1 MNAPPYLHRMVRE
14 LFPDIGEEL
23 RVLLDGAVENSGLLA
38 SDYMTLRDLVELSGY
53 TSEGPLCAL
62 LLVLLSALDAGSL
75 CVEISEERLALR
87 LADLA
92 GATVFGLWP
101 RRIVAALADHGYPE
115 LIADGDRPD
124 RPLVRRRIGGRT
136 FLYFQKQH
144 SHERDLAQLLGRRLE
159 FSKLAPVPGDL
170 AAILGEVLVDRP
182 LSASGRPVVLN
193 SEQRTALAMTLLR
206 PFVLVSGGPGT
217 GKTSIVLT
225 VLRCL
230 ARVPGFQSQRVALA
244 APTGRAAQ
252 RLNDSIRQG
261 VETLSAPIAETDAA
275 ILSIE
280 AQTLHR
286 LLGYSP
292 DRGAFRHHCE
302 NPLAADFVIVDEVSM
317 VGLELMS
324 RLFQALRPDARVL
337 LLGDKDQLPS
347 VDAGAVLANLTATD
361 EETNC
366 SPALESSIIELF
378 PDLAKEREPRG
389 LETAPARSPSS
400 PPSTI
405 RLQDV
410 LVVLEQN
417 HRSRADIQHFAR
429 GVNEQRS
436 TVAGELPAL
445 KARDTAFADL
455 AKKGGCWRMDG
466 TDNLASWRDVL
477 IRWAEYQYVGNE
489 SFRDQLDRIR
499 LPASIEPESAYQ
511 ATLDDLFSVLNR
523 ARILTLLRD
532 GAWGSTAIN
541 QFLEETLRRRLDP
554 SRERLFA
561 GAAVLVTRNDYNLQL
576 YNGDVGLTLRGASGG
591 YRVAFPR
598 LGGYVSLAPDALPAH
613 ELAFTMTVHKAQGSE
628 YGEVLL
634 VLPPQGGR
642 RLLTKEM
649 IYTGITRARN
659 LAIICSSVEVL
670 ETAISRRV
678 DREANLLELAS
689 VDQNP
694 NGALSRT

>member
-1 MNAPPYLHRMVRE
+1 MVRE

-23 RVLLDGAVENSGLLA
+23 RVLFDGAVENSGLLA
-38 SDYMTLRDLVELSGY
+38 SDYMTLRDLLELSGY
-53 TSEGPLCAL
+53 VSEKPLCAL

-75 CVEISEERLALR
+75 CLEISEDRLAHR
-87 LADLA
+87 LTDLA
-92 GATVFGLWP
+92 GASVVGPWP
-101 RRIVAALADHGYPE
+101 KRIVAALSDRSYPE

-124 RPLVRRRIGGRT
+124 KPLVCHRIGGRT

-144 SHERDLAQLLGRRLE
+144 GYERELAQLLGRRLE
-159 FSKLAPVPGDL
+159 FSGLAPVPGDL
-170 AAILGEVLVDRP
+170 AAILREVLTDRP
-182 LSASGRPVVLN
+182 LCANGRPMILN

-206 PFVLVSGGPGT
+206 PFILVSGGPGT

-261 VETLSAPIAETDAA
+261 IDTLCSPISEADAA
-275 ILSIE
+275 IISIE

-286 LLGYSP
+286 LLGFSP
-292 DRGAFRHHCE
+292 DRGTFRHHCE
-302 NPLAADFVIVDEVSM
+302 NPLAADLVIVDEVSM
-317 VGLELMS
+317 VGLELMN

-337 LLGDKDQLPS
+337 LLGDKNQLPS

-366 SPALESSIIELF
+366 SQALRTGVVELF
-378 PDLAKEREPRG
+378 PDLEQERETG
-389 LETAPARSPSS
+389 GSETAPARSPSGPRPTS
-400 PPSTI
+400 

-410 LVVLEQN
+410 LVVLKQN
-417 HRSRADIQHFAR
+417 HRSQADIQHFAR
-429 GVNEQRS
+429 GVNAQR
-436 TVAGELPAL
+436 TAVAGELRAL
-445 KARDTAFADL
+445 KARDGAFAEL
-455 AKKGGCWRMDG
+455 AKKGGCWRIDG
-466 TDNLASWRDVL
+466 SENLASWRAVL
-477 IRWAEYQYVGNE
+477 LRWAEHQYVGNA
-489 SFRDQLDRIR
+489 SFRDRLERTR
-499 LPASIEPESAYQ
+499 LPASIEPDSPYQ
-511 ATLDDLFSVLNR
+511 VALDDLFSVLNR

-532 GAWGSTAIN
+532 GAWGSSAIN
-541 QFLEETLRRRLDP
+541 QFLEEALRRRLDAG
-554 SRERLFA
+554 RERLFA
-561 GAAVLVTRNDYNLQL
+561 GAVVLITRNDYKLQL
-576 YNGDVGLTLRGASGG
+576 FNGDVGLCLRDAYGG
-591 YRVAFPR
+591 YRLAFPR
-598 LGGYVSLAPDALPAH
+598 LGGYLSLAPDALPAH
-613 ELAFTMTVHKAQGSE
+613 ELAYAMTVHKAQGSE

-659 LAIICSSVEVL
+659 LAVVCSSVEVL

-678 DREANLLELAS
+678 DREANLLDLTTADLDSILIE
-689 VDQNP
+689 
-694 NGALSRT
+694 R

>member
-1 MNAPPYLHRMVRE
+1 MNAPPYLHRMVHE

-23 RVLLDGAVENSGLLA
+23 RLLFDGAAENSGLLA
-38 SDYMTLRDLVELSGY
+38 SDYMTLRDLLELSGY
-53 TSEGPLCAL
+53 TSEEPLYAL
-62 LLVLLSALDAGSL
+62 LLVLLTALDAGSL
-75 CVEISEERLALR
+75 CVEISPERLSQR

-92 GATVFGLWP
+92 GAPVVGPWP
-101 RRIVAALADHGYPE
+101 KRLVAALADHGYPD

-124 RPLVRRRIGGRT
+124 KPIVCRRIGGRT

-144 SHERDLAQLLGRRLE
+144 GHERELAELLGRRLE
-159 FSKLAPVPGDL
+159 FSGLAPVTADL
-170 AAILGEVLVDRP
+170 PAIVREVLVDRP
-182 LSASGRPVVLN
+182 LCVDGRPLVLN

-230 ARVPGFQSQRVALA
+230 ARVPGFKSERIALA

-261 VETLSAPIAETDAA
+261 IETLPAPPAEADAA
-275 ILSIE
+275 ILPIA
-280 AQTLHR
+280 AQTVHR

-292 DRGAFRHHCE
+292 DRGTFRHHAE

-317 VGLELMS
+317 VGLELMN

-361 EETNC
+361 EKTDC
-366 SPALESSIIELF
+366 SPALGRAVIELF
-378 PDLAKEREPRG
+378 PDLAEQRLAESASCPR
-389 LETAPARSPSS
+389 PRS
-400 PPSTI
+400 

-417 HRSRADIQHFAR
+417 HRSRADIQEFAR
-429 GVNEQRS
+429 GVNAQR
-436 TVAGELPAL
+436 TAFAGKLPAL
-445 KARDTAFADL
+445 RARDADFENL
-455 AKKGGCWRMDG
+455 ARKGGCWRLDG
-466 TDNLASWRDVL
+466 TDNPTSWRGVL
-477 IRWAEYQYVGNE
+477 LRWAEHQYVGNG
-489 SFRDQLDRIR
+489 SFRDHLERIR
-499 LPASIEPESAYQ
+499 LPASIEPDGAHH
-511 ATLDDLFSVLNR
+511 AALDGLFSVLNR

-541 QFLEETLRRRLDP
+541 RFLAEALRHRLDP
-554 SRERLFA
+554 GRDRLFA

-576 YNGDVGLTLRGASGG
+576 FNGDVGLTLRGASGG
-591 YRVAFPR
+591 YRVVFPR
-598 LGGYVSLAPDALPAH
+598 SGIYVSLAPDALPAH
-613 ELAFTMTVHKAQGSE
+613 ELAFAMTVHKAQGSE

-659 LAIICSSVEVL
+659 LAIVCSSVEVL
-670 ETAISRRV
+670 ETAIARRV
-678 DREANLLELAS
+678 EREANLLEL
-689 VDQNP
+689 V
-694 NGALSRT
+694 G